1 MGKIEKIA
9 RITKLKRNILQVIG
23 GIGVLSVAVIAPNA
37 LQALK
42 IFGLNAKNRTQKNF
56 SYWRSIRRL
65 EKDGLVS
72 IRRNGNRYDVNITPK
87 GNATLSSFSF
97 QEVRK
102 KKRWDRR
109 WRMIIFDIPEKKR
122 VFRTAVRARLVQF
135 GFFRLQDSVW
145 VFPYDCEE
153 IIAMLKTELSIGR
166 ELLYIVADAVEGDEV
181 IRSHFSLH

>member
-1 MGKIEKIA
+1 
-9 RITKLKRNILQVIG
+9 
-23 GIGVLSVAVIAPNA
+23 
-37 LQALK
+37 
-42 IFGLNAKNRTQKNF
+42 
-56 SYWRSIRRL
+56 
-65 EKDGLVS
+65 
-72 IRRNGNRYDVNITPK
+72 
-87 GNATLSSFSF
+87 
-97 QEVRK
+97 
-102 KKRWDRR
+102 
-109 WRMIIFDIPEKKR
+109 MIIFDIPEKKR

>member
-1 MGKIEKIA
+1 MAKYFYSPAKQKAVLLLAAGV
-9 RITKLKRNILQVIG
+9 IL
-23 GIGVLSVAVIAPNA
+23 
-37 LQALK
+37 
-42 IFGLNAKNRTQKNF
+42 GLNRSPKVQWKIIKNLPKVWKYIDRNVL
-56 SYWRSIRRL
+56 RRL
-65 EKDGLVS
+65 IKEFKQDRLIDFEEKSDGT
-72 IRRNGNRYDVNITPK
+72 IRVVLTEK
-87 GNATLSSFSF
+87 GERRALRFDPERIF
-97 QEVRK
+97 IK
-102 KKRWDRR
+102 KPLRWDGK